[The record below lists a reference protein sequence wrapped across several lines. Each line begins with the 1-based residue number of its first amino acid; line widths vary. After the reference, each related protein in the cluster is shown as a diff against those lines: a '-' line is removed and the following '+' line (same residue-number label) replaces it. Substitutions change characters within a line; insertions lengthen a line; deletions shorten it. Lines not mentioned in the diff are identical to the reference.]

1 MSVQVS
7 YKKQIT
13 LGIFLIVTLL
23 AGIEIIVI
31 ALDFFEQSSSDEI
44 NNVFQDFDERL
55 ASLEVFQ
62 DFDEQTVK
70 NIFFSNN
77 LAYRYDKILLNEPN
91 QQFPTLNINSYG
103 FRGHEMTIEKPD
115 NVYRVFFIGGST
127 AFGQIASSDAKTI
140 PGILETKFHE
150 NGIKQIE
157 IINAGINNADS
168 RSETYLIRNVILEFE
183 PDMLIIYDGWNE
195 GQHDW
200 GWDNEAGDQSTL
212 GNLKNSFEVSLNSF
226 YMTKIKP
233 HYKTPEKFQELFKN
247 KNDTPAEI
255 QVPNAELNEKK
266 SSVWQKRWQDLCSIE
281 DERNFKTVITLQP
294 ILGTG
299 NKSLTPIEQER
310 LERFFE
316 VQSVI
321 LELFDKLAISLSG
334 LDETCEKTID
344 LRDSFDHT
352 DKPVFYD
359 LGHTS
364 NYGNEI
370 VAERIYQNIIPIVL
384 DDIRN

>member
-13 LGIFLIVTLL
+13 LGIFLIVLL
-23 AGIEIIVI
+23 FAGIEIIVI
-31 ALDFFEQSSSDEI
+31 IFDFFESSSPEEI
-44 NNVFQDFDERL
+44 K
-55 ASLEVFQ
+55 EVFL

-70 NIFFSNN
+70 DIFYSDN

-103 FRGHEMTIEKPD
+103 FRGPEITIEKPD
-115 NVYRVFFIGGST
+115 NVYRIFFIGGST
-127 AFGQIASSDAKTI
+127 AFGQIASSDSKTI
-140 PGILETKFHE
+140 PGILESKFHE
-150 NGIKQIE
+150 NAVKEIE

-168 RSETYLIRNVILEFE
+168 RSETYLIRNIILEFE
-183 PDMLIIYDGWNE
+183 PNMLIIYDGWNE

-200 GWDNEAGDQSTL
+200 GWDDEVEDQSTFS
-212 GNLKNSFEVSLNSF
+212 NLKNSIEVSLNSF
-226 YMTKIKP
+226 YITKIKP
-233 HYKTPEKFQELFKN
+233 YYKTPEKFQDLLTN
-247 KNDTPAEI
+247 KSDTHAEI
-255 QVPNAELNEKK
+255 QVPDGDLNEKK
-266 SSVWQKRWQDLCSIE
+266 ASVWQKRWQDICSIE
-281 DERNFKTVITLQP
+281 DEKNFKTIIALQP

-310 LERFFE
+310 LESSFAR
-316 VQSVI
+316 QNII
-321 LELFDKLAISLSG
+321 LELFDKLAISLTE
-334 LDETCEKTID
+334 LEKTCEKTID

-352 DKPVFYD
+352 DKPVFHD

-370 VAERIYQNIIPIVL
+370 VAERIYQNILPIVL
-384 DDIRN
+384 DDIRR

>member
-31 ALDFFEQSSSDEI
+31 VFDFFEPSSSEEI
-44 NNVFQDFDERL
+44 KEVFLDFDER
-55 ASLEVFQ
+55 
-62 DFDEQTVK
+62 TVK
-70 NIFFSNN
+70 DIFYSDN

-103 FRGHEMTIEKPD
+103 FRGPEITIEKPD
-115 NVYRVFFIGGST
+115 NVYRIFFIGGST
-127 AFGQIASSDAKTI
+127 AFGQIASSDSKTI
-140 PGILETKFHE
+140 PGILESKFHE
-150 NGIKQIE
+150 NAEKEIE
-157 IINAGINNADS
+157 IINAGINNANS
-168 RSETYLIRNVILEFE
+168 RSETYLIKNIILDFN
-183 PDMLIIYDGWNE
+183 PDMLIVYDGWNE

-200 GWDNEAGDQSTL
+200 GWDDEVEDQSTL
-212 GNLKNSFEVSLNSF
+212 ANLKNSFEVYLNSL
-226 YMTKIKP
+226 YITKIKP
-233 HYKTPEKFQELFKN
+233 YYKTPEKFQELSTN
-247 KNDTPAEI
+247 KNNNPGEI
-255 QVPNAELNEKK
+255 QIPNSDLNEKK
-266 SSVWQKRWQDLCSIE
+266 ASVWEKRWEGICSIE
-281 DERNFKTVITLQP
+281 DEKNFKTVITLQP

-299 NKSLTPIEQER
+299 SKSLTPVEQER
-310 LERFFE
+310 LEKSFAR
-316 VQSVI
+316 QNII
-321 LELFDKLAISLSG
+321 LELFNKLAISLTE
-334 LDETCEKTID
+334 LEKTCEKTID

-352 DKPVFYD
+352 DKPVFHD

-370 VAERIYQNIIPIVL
+370 VAEKIYQNILPIIL

>member
-31 ALDFFEQSSSDEI
+31 VLDFFEQSSSDEI
-44 NNVFQDFDERL
+44 NEVLQDFDE
-55 ASLEVFQ
+55 E
-62 DFDEQTVK
+62 TVK
-70 NIFFSNN
+70 GIFYSDN

-103 FRGHEMTIEKPD
+103 FRGPEITIEKPD
-115 NVYRVFFIGGST
+115 NVYRIFFIGGST
-127 AFGQIASSDAKTI
+127 AFGQIASSDSKTI
-140 PGILETKFHE
+140 PGILESKFHE
-150 NGIKQIE
+150 NAEKEIE
-157 IINAGINNADS
+157 IINAGINNANS
-168 RSETYLIRNVILEFE
+168 RSETYLIKNIILDFN
-183 PDMLIIYDGWNE
+183 PDMLIVYDGWNE

-200 GWDNEAGDQSTL
+200 GWDDEVEDQSTL
-212 GNLKNSFEVSLNSF
+212 ANLKNSFEVYLNSL
-226 YMTKIKP
+226 YITKIKP
-233 HYKTPEKFQELFKN
+233 YYKTPEKFQELFTN
-247 KNDTPAEI
+247 INNNPGEI
-255 QVPNAELNEKK
+255 KVPNSDLNEKK
-266 SSVWQKRWQDLCSIE
+266 ASVWQKRWLDICSIE
-281 DERNFKTVITLQP
+281 DEKNFKTIITLQP

-310 LERFFE
+310 LERSFE
-316 VQSVI
+316 RQDVI
-321 LELFDKLAISLSG
+321 IELFDRLAVSLIQ
-334 LDETCEKTID
+334 LEKTCEKTID

-352 DKPVFYD
+352 DKPIFYD

-370 VAERIYQNIIPIVL
+370 VAEKIYQNILPIVL